1 MVPIQFLYVVAGF
14 IALSAGALQ
23 LSKLLKKKNSDEFNL
38 GTWLLW
44 SGTQSITTLYAL
56 SLGDPLF
63 TFISASW
70 VTFYLTMSVLII
82 RYSSSRQTLFK
93 SISHSHQQKTSAAIP
108 VEVAPDN
115 ASPLE
120 LSNET
125 NQ

>member
-1 MVPIQFLYVVAGF
+1 MIPIQLLYIVAGF
-14 IALSAGALQ
+14 IALSAGGLQ
-23 LSKLLKKKNSDEFNL
+23 LAKLLKKKNSDEFNL

-44 SGTQSITTLYAL
+44 SGTQSITTLYAI

-63 TFISASW
+63 TLVSASW
-70 VTFYLTMSVLII
+70 VTFYLSMSVLII

-93 SISHSHQQKTSAAIP
+93 SVRTSPHDASTAVP
-108 VEVAPDN
+108 VEVAPDS

-125 NQ
+125 IR

>member
-1 MVPIQFLYVVAGF
+1 MIPIQLLYIVAGF
-14 IALSAGALQ
+14 IALSAGAFQ

-44 SGTQSITTLYAL
+44 SGTQSITTMYAL

-70 VTFYLTMSVLII
+70 VTFYLSMSVLII
-82 RYSSSRQTLFK
+82 KYSSSRQTLFK
-93 SISHSHQQKTSAAIP
+93 SVRTAHTEPSSATP
-108 VEVAPDN
+108 VEVAPDS

-120 LSNET
+120 LSSEPT
-125 NQ
+125 R